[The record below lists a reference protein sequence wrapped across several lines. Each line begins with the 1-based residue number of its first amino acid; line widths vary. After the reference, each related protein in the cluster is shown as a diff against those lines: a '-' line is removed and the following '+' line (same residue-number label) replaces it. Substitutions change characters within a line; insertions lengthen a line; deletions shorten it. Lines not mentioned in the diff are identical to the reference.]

1 MEADTLLEL
10 YKAGFSMDDIAK
22 IDGVLS
28 GEKKPEPDPKPEE
41 KKPEPDPKSEE
52 KKPEE
57 KKPEPETGAS
67 ALVEAMNAATEKLTG
82 VLKEIQKANINGVS
96 HNDKETARSIDDIIA
111 GLVGAVDPTEGGKK

>member
-1 MEADTLLEL
+1 MEADTLLGL

-28 GEKKPEPDPKPEE
+28 GEKKPEPEE
-41 KKPEPDPKSEE
+41 KKPEPEPEE
-52 KKPEE
+52 KKSEPEE

-67 ALVEAMNAATEKLTG
+67 ALVEAMNAASEKLTG

-96 HNDKETARSIDDIIA
+96 HNDKETTRSIDDIIA
-111 GLVGAVDPTEGGKK
+111 GLVGAIDPAEGRNK